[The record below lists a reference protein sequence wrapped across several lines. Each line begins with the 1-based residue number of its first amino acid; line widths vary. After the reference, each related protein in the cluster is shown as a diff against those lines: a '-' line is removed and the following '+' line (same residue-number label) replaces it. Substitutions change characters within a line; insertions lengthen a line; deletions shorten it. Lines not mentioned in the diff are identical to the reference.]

1 MAETF
6 NNIFVTIA
14 RDIDSKI
21 ILLPITTIIYKALES
36 VFNLFFLKPAT
47 EQEVISVINDMK
59 INKST
64 GPNSI
69 PT

>member
-6 NNIFVTIA
+6 NNTFVTIA

-47 EQEVISVINDMK
+47 EKEVISVINDMK

-64 GPNSI
+64 GPKSI
-69 PT
+69 PK

>member
-1 MAETF
+1 MSETF
-6 NNIFVTIA
+6 NNTFVTIA

-47 EQEVISVINDMK
+47 EKEVISVINDMK

-64 GPNSI
+64 GPKSI
-69 PT
+69 PK